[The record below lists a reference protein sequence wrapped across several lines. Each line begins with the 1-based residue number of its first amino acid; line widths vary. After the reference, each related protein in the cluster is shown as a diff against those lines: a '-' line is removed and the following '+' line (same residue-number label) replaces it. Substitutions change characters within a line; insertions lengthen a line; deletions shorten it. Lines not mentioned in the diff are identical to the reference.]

1 MFWIGTEGARG
12 LWKLTARESR
22 FSELTDRLGSAHR
35 VERAGDELCRTRSI
49 QVVSGLCLEQF
60 GVRHDDPDIRN
71 VTYNNA
77 AGRFCLID
85 FELAT
90 ILPATNSEAKKS

>member
-1 MFWIGTEGARG
+1 LELKGARG

-22 FSELTDRLGSAHR
+22 FSELTDRFGSAHR

-60 GVRHDDPDIRN
+60 GVRQDDSELVVQSVKQYPQVRIESR
-71 VTYNNA
+71 TISGA
-77 AGRFCLID
+77 ARLR
-85 FELAT
+85 A
-90 ILPATNSEAKKS
+90 ARV